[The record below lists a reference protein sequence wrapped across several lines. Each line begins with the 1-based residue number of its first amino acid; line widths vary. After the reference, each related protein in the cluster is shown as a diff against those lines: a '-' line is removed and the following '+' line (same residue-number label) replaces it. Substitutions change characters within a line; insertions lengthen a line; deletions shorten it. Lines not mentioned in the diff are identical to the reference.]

1 VDEVDAVALALLSA
15 LLFAGMTVALR
26 VALRGHPEA
35 EAGAFATALVGF
47 LVALAAAAISS
58 GSDDIVEARE
68 LVVFALTGLLAPGA
82 SGVLFLLAIRDAGS
96 SRASNVVGTAP
107 LFGASMAIV
116 FLGEPVRPALVA
128 GAILVVGAG
137 FLLVRDPVRPPSFR
151 EAGIAF
157 ALATTLLFSA
167 RDVVVRWYS
176 GESEVGS
183 LDAAA
188 AAAAVGVATLVTLV
202 WAILAARR
210 SGRRLLRRELVRF
223 VPAGILFGVSYVLLF
238 EAYFRGRVT
247 VVSPLVATESLW
259 GVLLSALVLGRS
271 ELVGPRLVL
280 GAALIVAGGALISTY
295 R

>member
-1 VDEVDAVALALLSA
+1 MDAVALALVSA

-35 EAGAFATALVGF
+35 EAGAVVTALVGL
-47 LVALAAAAISS
+47 LVALAATAIAGGS
-58 GSDDIVEARE
+58 GGPVEARE
-68 LVVFALTGLLAPGA
+68 VAVFALTGLLAPGA

-96 SRASNVVGTAP
+96 SRASVVVGTAP

-116 FLGEPVRPALVA
+116 FLDEPVRPALVA
-128 GAILVVGAG
+128 GALLVVGAG
-137 FLLVRDPVRPPSFR
+137 FLLVRDPIRPPSFR
-151 EAGIAF
+151 VAGIAF
-157 ALATTLLFSA
+157 AFATTLLFST
-167 RDVVVRWYS
+167 RDVFVRWYA
-176 GESEVGS
+176 GESEIAS

-188 AAAAVGVATLVTLV
+188 AAIAVATLVALTWAMLV
-202 WAILAARR
+202 ARR
-210 SGRRLLRRELVRF
+210 SGRPLLRRGLVRF
-223 VPAGILFGVSYVLLF
+223 VPAGLLFGVSYVLLF

-271 ELVGPRLVL
+271 ELVGARLVL
-280 GAALIVAGGALISTY
+280 GAVLIVAGGALISAY

>member
-1 VDEVDAVALALLSA
+1 MDAVALALVSA

-26 VALRGHPEA
+26 IALRGHPEA

-47 LVALAAAAISS
+47 LVALVAAAISGGCDS
-58 GSDDIVEARE
+58 SSDADE
-68 LVVFALTGLLAPGA
+68 LAVFALTGLLAPGA

-96 SRASNVVGTAP
+96 SRASVVVGTAP

-116 FLGEPVRPALVA
+116 FLGEPVRPALVV
-128 GAILVVGAG
+128 GALLVVGAG

-167 RDVVVRWYS
+167 RDVIVRWYS

-188 AAAAVGVATLVTLV
+188 AAIAVATLVTLV
-202 WAILAARR
+202 WAGLAARK
-210 SGRRLLRRELVRF
+210 SGRRLLRRGLVRF

-259 GVLLSALVLGRS
+259 GVLLSALVLRRS
-271 ELVGPRLVL
+271 ELVGTRLVM
-280 GAALIVAGGALISTY
+280 GVVLIVTGGALISAY